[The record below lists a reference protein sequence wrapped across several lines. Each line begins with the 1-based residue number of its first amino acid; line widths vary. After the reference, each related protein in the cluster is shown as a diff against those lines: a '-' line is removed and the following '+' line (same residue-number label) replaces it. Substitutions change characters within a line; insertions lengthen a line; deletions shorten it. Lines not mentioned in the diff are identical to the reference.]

1 MKNYYKYE
9 LNMLVANI
17 LSLVMM
23 IVPIVILEIIGI
35 NVYTSLSNGFL
46 LISLLIYFIIHELLH
61 ALGFSLFAKNKKSLK
76 FGIKLEKGV
85 LYALCQEKISKSA
98 ILISL
103 LLPLIILTFITFPI
117 SLLLKLNLLTLLS
130 IANFGGAI
138 GDILMFFLII
148 KTPKDIEYI
157 DYNSDI
163 GVYLLSKNDLSNIKS
178 FGLKLIES
186 GDSSNKKIDESI
198 KRLYISRISTII
210 LAVLIFISIVSLIIE
225 NL

>member
-1 MKNYYKYE
+1 MKKYYKYE
-9 LNMLVANI
+9 LNMLIANI

-23 IVPIVILEIIGI
+23 IVPIIILEIIGI
-35 NVYTSLSNGFL
+35 NVYTSLSSGLL

-61 ALGFSLFAKNKKSLK
+61 ALGFSLFAKNKKNIK

-85 LYALCQEKISKSA
+85 LYALCQESISKSA
-98 ILISL
+98 IVISL
-103 LLPLIILTFITFPI
+103 LLPLTLLSFIAFPI

-148 KTPKDIEYI
+148 KAPNDIEYI

-163 GVYLLSKNDLSNIKS
+163 GMYLLSKNDLSNIKS
-178 FGLKLIES
+178 FGLKLTES
-186 GDSSNKKIDESI
+186 GDSKNKRIDESI
-198 KRLYISRISTII
+198 KRLYVSRISAII
-210 LAVLIFISIVSLIIE
+210 LAVLIFISIVSLIID
-225 NL
+225 

>member
-85 LYALCQEKISKSA
+85 LYALCQESISKYG
-98 ILISL
+98 IIISL
-103 LLPLIILTFITFPI
+103 LLPLVLLSFVVFPI

-148 KTPKDIEYI
+148 KEPKDIEYI

-163 GVYLLSKNDLSNIKS
+163 GMYLLSKNDLSNIKS
-178 FGLKLIES
+178 FGLKLTES
-186 GDSSNKKIDESI
+186 GDSKNKRTDESI
-198 KRLYISRISTII
+198 KRLYVSRTSAII
-210 LAVLIFISIVSLIIE
+210 LAVLIFISIVSLIID
-225 NL
+225 